1 MQATAY
7 RSTRDH
13 QWAAAHDP
21 LFTACG
27 AGVEISV
34 SGLAQ
39 ANRNRPIDSLV
50 VLVQQVMDAVANLPY
65 RRLRALDKET
75 WQGIVDLLH
84 RTDLFD
90 ATTLKLPPK
99 VREWAKGTTDGSA
112 ALKLQLRIDGES
124 GSFKQILLTPA
135 PGPDAGY
142 FETLLG
148 DLEQQQ
154 GQLFLFDGG
163 YWDIDTYHAIA
174 DSGNDFVTKRGGNV
188 QPHLV
193 KELPLPEEP
202 LASGYVVL
210 QDALVY
216 LGDRQDL
223 LYRML
228 QVRLSTDEEITLLNS
243 LVHASADEI
252 CLLYR
257 YRWTIEIV
265 CTQMTKGNAR
275 AIRPGRD
282 DITDFYHLVRHDN
295 PVNEQFHQLPSLGE
309 SRLLQHGPDLR
320 AECLD
325 RGCHVAQLNLL
336 GDGRLQLSTL
346 NPQSFLFLSQLLALA
361 LEFGQGD
368 DTRQVGFQQP
378 LLLPFQLF
386 LCLGQGVNAG
396 TKFLGNPMTTVGT
409 FRGIGDHL
417 RVRQNQ
423 AQGVCLTW
431 ARHIALPRPASR

>member
-1 MQATAY
+1 
-7 RSTRDH
+7 
-13 QWAAAHDP
+13 
-21 LFTACG
+21 
-27 AGVEISV
+27 V

-39 ANRNRPIDSLV
+39 ANRNRPIDPLV
-50 VLVQQVMDAVANLPY
+50 VLLQQVMDAVTNLPY

-188 QPHLV
+188 QPHIV

-216 LGDRQDL
+216 LGDRRDL

-228 QVRLSTDEEITLLNS
+228 QVRLSTGKEITLLSS

-257 YRWTIEIV
+257 YRWTIEILFRWLRQ
-265 CTQMTKGNAR
+265 T
-275 AIRPGRD
+275 
-282 DITDFYHLVRHDN
+282 
-295 PVNEQFHQLPSLGE
+295 
-309 SRLLQHGPDLR
+309 LQ
-320 AECLD
+320 LD
-325 RGCHVAQLNLL
+325 RFMSHSPTGILRQILMALIVWGLLVIANQDTGKLSPKQLWCQ
-336 GDGRLQLSTL
+336 LQADLH
-346 NPQSFLFLSQLLALA
+346 QAA
-361 LEFGQGD
+361 VEFGY
-368 DTRQVGFQQP
+368 R
-378 LLLPFQLF
+378 
-386 LCLGQGVNAG
+386 LGLEGAELA
-396 TKFLGNPMTTVGT
+396 FE
-409 FRGIGDHL
+409 
-417 RVRQNQ
+417 
-423 AQGVCLTW
+423 
-431 ARHIALPRPASR
+431 